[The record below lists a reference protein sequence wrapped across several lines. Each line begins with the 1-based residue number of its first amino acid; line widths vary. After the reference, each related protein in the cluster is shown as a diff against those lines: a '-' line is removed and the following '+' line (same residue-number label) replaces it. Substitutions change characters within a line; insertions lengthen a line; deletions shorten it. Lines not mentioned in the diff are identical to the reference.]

1 MDKKKIKLVGI
12 IGNDA
17 GNNNDNKFKDMHI
30 ERTDKFG

>member
-1 MDKKKIKLVGI
+1 MDKKKGKLVGI

-17 GNNNDNKFKDMHI
+17 DNNNDNKFKDIRI